1 MLALAAAR
9 VPAQMHGRGH
19 GMSAGPVEEQF
30 DRSTTGLP
38 AAVAQ
43 REHVLSDGAV
53 FELTAAPV
61 SRRLAGRTVRM
72 LAYNGSLP
80 GPLLRVRQGSTLTV
94 RFRNQLELDSSV
106 HWHGVRVD
114 NASDGVPGVTQ
125 DPVRPGELFTYRL
138 RFPDAGL
145 FWYHPHHRED
155 MTQELGLYGGIL
167 VEPAAGPGTPGAW
180 PEVDREVVLFVDD
193 IR

>member
-1 MLALAAAR
+1 MLSLAVAR
-9 VPAQMHGRGH
+9 TPAQMHGQGH

-30 DRSTTGLP
+30 DRSTAGLP

-43 REHVLSDGAV
+43 REHVLQDGAV

-72 LAYNGSLP
+72 LAYNGTLP

-114 NASDGVPGVTQ
+114 NASDGVPGLTQ

-155 MTQELGLYGGIL
+155 MTQGAGIVRRNPGGTGRR
-167 VEPAAGPGTPGAW
+167 AGHS
-180 PEVDREVVLFVDD
+180 
-193 IR
+193 